1 MGIRDVG
8 VEEWFYSRTSPDGQ
22 PTLDDLITD
31 VEGDLSATVNAMR
44 GTLPG
49 GVVDPY
55 VAARCVIHLVMRTD
69 HLRRM
74 MSGAATSLTNELQS
88 LFTAP
93 SRLAG
98 LFGLDAPEL
107 SQSLMGS
114 IREAAL
120 ELAPAGVP
128 PSLAERLMSALI
140 RENGD
145 GLVRKATNAMEPLF
159 PLLLD
164 TLVSKVRDAHNRAL
178 ETPPEGNGWVD
189 RLATFRWTVEAGK
202 GLILPDAVALAAEA
216 DGRLV
221 PLLFTGASD
230 ATAVAMPVSSSL
242 ILVGIQP
249 GRGAFDLTGF
259 NEQAAAA
266 CSAFF
271 IGARPFDDSN
281 LADLIG
287 TAPALAIQAAIDD
300 AVSSVAQGGAAPPP
314 ASERPQGRTGEQN
327 AFSYTI
333 QLADYGDAAHAKA
346 VGEVIE
352 AVVQEVARH
361 QPLHDLDGFTIAAD
375 YRGTLAALDRGRPSL
390 PPAKSDALEYGIGVA
405 MPVTVERH
413 GQRKEHVVVSAGIAE
428 AWLSEDAETRAG
440 ALNILVK
447 MLASVAHGTRFNR
460 DAAVTFRPDPLTTAV
475 HLPAAATPPAW
486 FSARS
491 AAFVAPHLG
500 AAYADLVIDGLEFA
514 EREIANER
522 AASRVTGDI
531 SNVTR
536 RASDCISAILRHCA
550 DWLGHRAGLAEGQ
563 TFPGDDLPVR
573 LQTRGLD
580 RWIEL
585 FGRDLAAVYEH
596 EDAGLNMAVIMRLGR
611 HVDRLLWALGIFVWL
626 DEDDVRCVV
635 AEMGLVVPRL
645 T

>member
-1 MGIRDVG
+1 MAGKRQHYVPRLLQRGFLHDHAEGAERTWLHRRGVNARLVGIRDVG
-8 VEEWFYSRTSPDGQ
+8 VEDWFYSRTSPDGQ

-31 VEGDLSATVNAMR
+31 VEGDLSATVNGMR
-44 GTLPG
+44 GTPPG
-49 GVVDPY
+49 EVVDPH
-55 VAARCVIHLVMRTD
+55 VAARCVMHLVMRTD

-145 GLVRKATNAMEPLF
+145 GLVRKATNAMGPLF
-159 PLLLD
+159 PLLLN
-164 TLVSKVRDAHNRAL
+164 TMVSKVRDAHNRAL
-178 ETPPEGNGWVD
+178 ETLPEGNGWVD
-189 RLATFRWTVEAGK
+189 RLATFRWTVEAGE

-221 PLLFTGASD
+221 PLLFTDASA
-230 ATAVAMPVSSSL
+230 ATAVAMPVSSSP

-300 AVSSVAQGGAAPPP
+300 AVSSVEQGGAALPP

-352 AVVQEVARH
+352 AVVREVARH

-375 YRGTLAALDRGRPSL
+375 YPGTLAALDRGSPSL
-390 PPAKSDALEYGIGVA
+390 PQGCSTL
-405 MPVTVERH
+405 
-413 GQRKEHVVVSAGIAE
+413 
-428 AWLSEDAETRAG
+428 
-440 ALNILVK
+440 
-447 MLASVAHGTRFNR
+447 
-460 DAAVTFRPDPLTTAV
+460 
-475 HLPAAATPPAW
+475 
-486 FSARS
+486 
-491 AAFVAPHLG
+491 
-500 AAYADLVIDGLEFA
+500 
-514 EREIANER
+514 
-522 AASRVTGDI
+522 
-531 SNVTR
+531 
-536 RASDCISAILRHCA
+536 
-550 DWLGHRAGLAEGQ
+550 
-563 TFPGDDLPVR
+563 
-573 LQTRGLD
+573 
-580 RWIEL
+580 
-585 FGRDLAAVYEH
+585 
-596 EDAGLNMAVIMRLGR
+596 
-611 HVDRLLWALGIFVWL
+611 
-626 DEDDVRCVV
+626 
-635 AEMGLVVPRL
+635 
-645 T
+645 